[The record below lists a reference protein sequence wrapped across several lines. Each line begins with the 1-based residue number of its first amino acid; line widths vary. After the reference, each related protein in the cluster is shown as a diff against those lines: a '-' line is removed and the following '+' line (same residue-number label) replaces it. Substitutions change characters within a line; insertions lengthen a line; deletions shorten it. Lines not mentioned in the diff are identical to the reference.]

1 MAFRKGSDGA
11 ADEKQDKIILIVVAV
26 ATMLLWCAIFV
37 FDTDLKLFAGRATK
51 LANIGGSL
59 LIFGSWFYLLI
70 GQRNKWEGKAIIGWL
85 LLLAFGVVLSC
96 GFNFDY
102 FGLK

>member
-11 ADEKQDKIILIVVAV
+11 ADEKQDKIILIVAAV
-26 ATMLLWCAIFV
+26 LTVLIWCCIFV
-37 FDTDLKLFAGRATK
+37 FDTDLKAFANRASKFDNT
-51 LANIGGSL
+51 LGSVL
-59 LIFGSWFYLLI
+59 LFGSWVYLLV
-70 GQRNKWEGKAIIGWL
+70 GQILKWSGKAIIGWIIL
-85 LLLAFGVVLSC
+85 FAFGILVSC